1 MQRNIYM
8 NMVKTKNFLRISLL
22 LIAVLS
28 LILKAEGIGILS
40 SGDMSI
46 IDFQPNAKLTLPFGV
61 RSNMAVP
68 MNVELSVSGDL
79 SKYAQLSED
88 NIFLNPQ
95 ETKYFTV
102 TVNFPSDID
111 VPGDHLLWVRALEEP
126 SGGTISVR
134 SAVNTW
140 VKIKV
145 PYPGKYVITSFDAPD
160 VNIDEIVK
168 FSVTI
173 NNLGKE
179 DIKKAKAKIDIFGPD
194 EDDIDKYISTIYTE
208 EKPVPPKSTETL
220 EVSLDTA
227 GYKPGE
233 YRAVAAISYDEN
245 QTAIEKY
252 FKIGYLH
259 VKIFNYTSEF
269 KPNKIQKFDI
279 GVESAW
285 NNRIEDVYVEVRIME
300 DDNMIADLKT
310 PSFPLAPWEKKIAS
324 AYWDTIGLAQK
335 EYNAVI
341 IANYEG
347 RTTEEKAILNIAAE
361 KLAPFSKT
369 TIILVAVIALLVVGD
384 IILVARRKK
393 LKESQAK
400 PAAKQKKKK

>member
-1 MQRNIYM
+1 M
-8 NMVKTKNFLRISLL
+8 NMVKTKTFARIFIF

-40 SGDMSI
+40 SGDMSM
-46 IDFQPNAKLTLPFGV
+46 IDFQPNAKITLPFGV

-68 MNVELSVSGDL
+68 MDVELSVSGDL
-79 SKYAQLSED
+79 SKYAELSED
-88 NIFLNPQ
+88 NLFLNPQ

-102 TVNFPSDID
+102 TVNFPAEID

-140 VKIKV
+140 VKIRV
-145 PYPGKYVITSFDAPD
+145 PYPGKYVITSFNAPD
-160 VNIDEIVK
+160 VNVNEIVK
-168 FSVTI
+168 FSVTV

-194 EDDIDKYISTIYTE
+194 EDNIDKYIDTVYTE
-208 EKPVPPKSTETL
+208 EKAVPPKSTETL
-220 EVSLDTA
+220 EASLDTA

-233 YRAVAAISYDEN
+233 YRAVAAIFYDEN
-245 QTAIEKY
+245 QTSIEKY

-269 KPNKIQKFDI
+269 RPNKIQKFDI

-300 DDNMIADLKT
+300 DDN
-310 PSFPLAPWEKKIAS
+310 
-324 AYWDTIGLAQK
+324 IGVTATTVRVPVYICHS
-335 EYNAVI
+335 EAV
-341 IANYEG
+341 NVE
-347 RTTEEKAILNIAAE
+347 TEEKITANEARAIFSATPGIIVYDDPKKNIYPVPLEVSGKDEVYVGRIREDESIRNGLNLWVVADNPRKGAATNAVQIAE
-361 KLAPFSKT
+361 
-369 TIILVAVIALLVVGD
+369 LL
-384 IILVARRKK
+384 IK
-393 LKESQAK
+393 
-400 PAAKQKKKK
+400 

>member
-1 MQRNIYM
+1 M
-8 NMVKTKNFLRISLL
+8 NMVKTKTFARIFIF

-40 SGDMSI
+40 SGDMSM
-46 IDFQPNAKLTLPFGV
+46 IDFQPNAKITLPFGV

-68 MNVELSVSGDL
+68 MDVELSVSGDL
-79 SKYAQLSED
+79 SKYAELSED
-88 NIFLNPQ
+88 NLFLNPQ

-102 TVNFPSDID
+102 TVNFPAEID

-140 VKIKV
+140 VKIRV
-145 PYPGKYVITSFDAPD
+145 PYPGKYVITSFNAPD
-160 VNIDEIVK
+160 VNVNEIVK
-168 FSVTI
+168 FSVTV

-194 EDDIDKYISTIYTE
+194 EDNIDKYIDTVYTE
-208 EKPVPPKSTETL
+208 EKAVPPKSTETL
-220 EVSLDTA
+220 EASLDTA

-233 YRAVAAISYDEN
+233 YRAVAAIFYDEN
-245 QTAIEKY
+245 QTSIEKY

-269 KPNKIQKFDI
+269 RPNKIQKFDI

-310 PSFPLAPWEKKIAS
+310 PSFPLSPWEKKITS

-335 EYNAVI
+335 EYDAVI
-341 IANYEG
+341 IASYEG
-347 RTTEEKAILNIAAE
+347 KTTEETAVLRIAAE
-361 KLAPFSKT
+361 RLAPFSKT
-369 TIILVAVIALLVVGD
+369 TIILIAVIALLVVGD
-384 IILVARRKK
+384 IILVVRRKK
-393 LKESQAK
+393 LKEKQAAQINK
-400 PAAKQKKKK
+400 LKKRK